1 MTNYRP
7 GNANFHEVSV
17 LKILSVTNIFC
28 ASECY
33 FRLNGQ
39 VNSLKPSVIIYRV
52 VTSRFFSDLS
62 TLNSLSDR
70 NRLQNRFFLQL
81 SLTILSSL
89 STAILLK
96 QGRVSQFLSGNL
108 AFLDAHT
115 TPGVTYKRIDS
126 LKKELTIQNS
136 FEKELIESILQLST
150 HDSLPL

>member
-1 MTNYRP
+1 MTK
-7 GNANFHEVSV
+7 S
-17 LKILSVTNIFC
+17 
-28 ASECY
+28 
-33 FRLNGQ
+33 
-39 VNSLKPSVIIYRV
+39 RV

-126 LKKELTIQNS
+126 LKKELTIHNS

-150 HDSLPL
+150 PDSLPL

>member
-1 MTNYRP
+1 MTK
-7 GNANFHEVSV
+7 S
-17 LKILSVTNIFC
+17 
-28 ASECY
+28 
-33 FRLNGQ
+33 
-39 VNSLKPSVIIYRV
+39 RV

-115 TPGVTYKRIDS
+115 MAGVTYKRINS
-126 LKKELTIQNS
+126 LKKS
-136 FEKELIESILQLST
+136 
-150 HDSLPL
+150 